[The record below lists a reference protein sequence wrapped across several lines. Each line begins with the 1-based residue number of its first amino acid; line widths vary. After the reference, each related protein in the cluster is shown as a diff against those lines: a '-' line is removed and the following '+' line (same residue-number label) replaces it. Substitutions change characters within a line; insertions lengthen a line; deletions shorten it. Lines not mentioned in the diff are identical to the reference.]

1 MKCTVNVCEVAMF
14 LHLRG
19 GACGGSVRSGNG
31 FETTGHKKRA
41 ELYLW
46 RRRGMELHPYYQ
58 IVKYLTS
65 CARGGSGR
73 GLVQVA
79 E

>member
-1 MKCTVNVCEVAMF
+1 MKCMVNVREAAMY

-19 GACGGSVRSGNG
+19 GCAVEVCAVENG

-46 RRRGMELHPYYQ
+46 RRQGMELHPYYQ